1 MAKNPVPRLIFR
13 EGCPDCGSREVEL
26 PEPPPPVG
34 DDFDWLL
41 RDYDGFRLFMM
52 EELAARFPERRRWT
66 PADME
71 VVLVEALAVVLDQL
85 SDMLDRVH
93 AEAYLQDA
101 RRPESVRRLLAMIG
115 YDATAMADEAARIPD
130 PTAPAGEATQ
140 AMRSRLKGFHTALQ
154 LFLED
159 YRSVVETDL
168 TPLQRTQLEAFIR
181 DPEGTDGATL
191 HAVQHFLDNA
201 PVFVVRARRH
211 ALHRYWTLYPTAME
225 AARSAGPRSIHT
237 QKRMV
242 TLDDYAR
249 RMEDHP
255 LVLRAHAW
263 SRWSGS
269 WNTLH
274 VAVILSNNVVL
285 DAPLTEAALGGA
297 ERLALLQEAV
307 EGFNRRRDLESPEWT
322 ASPSARTVLRPYLD
336 ATRMAGREV
345 FLQDAVTVGIQ
356 ISLSVRVAADYFESE
371 VRRAV
376 MDALG
381 SGLGGF
387 FEPGRLRF
395 GEDLHAGDIIERVM
409 ALDGVEAVCLNR
421 FKRMDKRYA
430 DQSDGGRIAL
440 DGIEIAVCDND
451 PARPERGLL
460 RVVTQGGQRG

>member
-1 MAKNPVPRLIFR
+1 MANNPVPRLIFR

-26 PEPPPPVG
+26 PEPLPPVG

-41 RDYDGFRLFMM
+41 RDYDGFRLFML

-71 VVLVEALAVVLDQL
+71 VVLVEALSVVLDQL

-115 YDATAMADEAARIPD
+115 YDAVALADDAARIPD
-130 PTAPAGEATQ
+130 PTPPPVETTDAL
-140 AMRSRLKGFHTALQ
+140 RLRLKGFHPAFQ
-154 LFLED
+154 LFLAEFQ
-159 YRSVVETDL
+159 SIVESEL
-168 TPLQRTQLEAFIR
+168 TPLQQAHLEAFIR
-181 DPEGTDGATL
+181 DPDGAGVPAL
-191 HAVQHFLDNA
+191 QAAQHFLDNA
-201 PVFVVRARRH
+201 PPFVERARQH
-211 ALHRYWTLYPTAME
+211 ALHRYWTLHPTAME

-242 TLDDYAR
+242 TREDYAR

-255 LVLRAHAW
+255 LVLRAHA
-263 SRWSGS
+263 SSQWSGS
-269 WNTLH
+269 WTTLH
-274 VAVILSNNVVL
+274 AAVILTSNVL
-285 DAPLTEAALGGA
+285 LDESLTVSALGGT
-297 ERLALLQEAV
+297 ESLAVMREAV
-307 EGFNRRRDLESPEWT
+307 EDFNRRRDLESPDWSADPT
-322 ASPSARTVLRPYLD
+322 ARTVLRPYLD
-336 ATRMAGREV
+336 AYRMAGQEV
-345 FLQDAVTVGIQ
+345 FLQDAEPVGIQ
-356 ISLSVRVAADYFESE
+356 ISLSVRVAANYFESE

-376 MDALG
+376 LDALG

-395 GEDLHAGDIIERVM
+395 GEDLHAGDIIERVT

-421 FKRMDKRYA
+421 FKRMDRRYA

-451 PARPERGLL
+451 PARPDRGTL
-460 RVVTQGGQRG
+460 RIVTQGGQRG